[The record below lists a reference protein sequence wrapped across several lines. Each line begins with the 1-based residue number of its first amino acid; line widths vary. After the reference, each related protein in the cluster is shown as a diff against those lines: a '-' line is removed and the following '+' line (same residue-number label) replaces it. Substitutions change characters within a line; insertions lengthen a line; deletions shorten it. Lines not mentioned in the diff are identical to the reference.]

1 MSSPRIDRILSA
13 ISENFES
20 VAWVT
25 SDGNVLYARS
35 IDGLEAGLLPLGI
48 TTCSQYFP
56 LKSGESLLLKDPGIG
71 GPGRGRLAII
81 RCLTAP
87 TETKVG
93 LWMASAFSAPAVR
106 GFQLPPVPLIQKKEW
121 NQGLLEALGPSRAAV
136 EEEVRKQEIAAKIVT
151 GSDFTTVWNRRSLAD
166 ADAQTYELI
175 KKRLAELPEGEVS
188 HDLSTGTETIR
199 VKLISDGKEIR
210 FDFTGTSPGKK
221 LFLPFA
227 ATSGL
232 VRATLREWLHWDPSL
247 DSSCTTLLPLTVPNG
262 CFLNAGIR
270 DPIDAHLEESAAWL
284 KSAVE
289 GVLHRWDRRQLRGLT
304 NYFDLCTTMKFET
317 ATSPL
322 EWRIPSG
329 SPAAGT
335 QEGISFWRQR
345 PGTPNFSVEELEKNW
360 PVKALRLDERNST
373 GGKGKVEGGRGL
385 ALELQ
390 IKSPGSLFWEGGHP
404 ERLKTDKHQT
414 PFDPPAIRVQ
424 RGGQEMNLTCGQNFP
439 LLVGDVVSFL
449 SGSGGG
455 LI

>member
-13 ISENFES
+13 LSENFES

-35 IDGLEAGLLPLGI
+35 IDGLEAGLLPLGV

-56 LKSGESLLLKDPGIG
+56 LKPGESLLLKDPGIG

-81 RCLTAP
+81 RCLTSP

-106 GFQLPPVPLIQKKEW
+106 GFQLPPVPLQQKKEW

-136 EEEVRKQEIAAKIVT
+136 EEEVRKQEIAAKAVLH
-151 GSDFTTVWNRRSLAD
+151 SDFATVWNRRSLAD
-166 ADAQTYELI
+166 SNDQTYELI
-175 KKRLAELPEGEVS
+175 KKRLAELPEGEVTY
-188 HDLSTGTETIR
+188 DLSTGAEIIR

-247 DSSCTTLLPLTVPNG
+247 DSSCTTLLPITVPNG

-270 DPIDAHLEESAAWL
+270 DPIETNLEEAAAWL

-289 GVLHRWDRRQLRGLT
+289 GVLHRWDRRQLRGIT
-304 NYFDLCTTMKFET
+304 NYFDLCTTLKFDST
-317 ATSPL
+317 PPL
-322 EWRIPSG
+322 EWRLPSG
-329 SPAAGT
+329 APAAGT
-335 QEGISFWRQR
+335 QEGVSFWRQR
-345 PGTPNFSVEELEKNW
+345 PGTANFSIEELEKNW
-360 PVKALRLDERNST
+360 PVKALKICERNSA
-373 GGKGKVEGGRGL
+373 GGKGKTEGGRGL
-385 ALELQ
+385 NLELQ
-390 IKSPGSLFWEGGHP
+390 IKEAGSLLWEGGHP

-414 PFDPPAIRVQ
+414 PFDPPAIRVN
-424 RGGQEMNLTCGQNFP
+424 RAGQEINLTCGQSFP
-439 LLVGDVVSFL
+439 LLKDDVISFL

-455 LI
+455 LV